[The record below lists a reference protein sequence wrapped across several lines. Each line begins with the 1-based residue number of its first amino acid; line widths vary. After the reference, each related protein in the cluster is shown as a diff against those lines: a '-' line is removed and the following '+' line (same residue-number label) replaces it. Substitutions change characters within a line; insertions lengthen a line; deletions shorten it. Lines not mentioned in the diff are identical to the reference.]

1 MSTKSVD
8 IAQEFIIKQFQDIG
22 NKNLDTKEFNNVL
35 NASKVVKSLFLE
47 KRLDRK
53 ITINKELTEKK
64 FLLTLEQQNIDKA
77 KIILEANK
85 SDIKLENYTSL
96 ETITRKKTKTKEDLP
111 EKKEVNIEQIVK
123 MLDDL
128 NLKLKELKDGWRAY
142 TRTRRGI

>member
-1 MSTKSVD
+1 M
-8 IAQEFIIKQFQDIG
+8 
-22 NKNLDTKEFNNVL
+22 
-35 NASKVVKSLFLE
+35 VKSLFLE

-128 NLKLKELKDGWRAY
+128 NLKLKELKDG
-142 TRTRRGI
+142 

>member
-128 NLKLKELKDGWRAY
+128 NLKLKELKDG
-142 TRTRRGI
+142 